1 MEGILNKEDSWSLMN
16 SVNHY
21 MSIQHQEKL
30 SQIISEEEMVYVK
43 TFNLIPFKDGNQ
55 WCVLLGGDLQSGI
68 SGFGETPIMA
78 VLDFNRNFRMEKIS
92 KP

>member
-43 TFNLIPFKDGNQ
+43 TFNLIRFKEGNQ
-55 WCVLLGGDLQSGI
+55 GSVLHGGDLQSGI